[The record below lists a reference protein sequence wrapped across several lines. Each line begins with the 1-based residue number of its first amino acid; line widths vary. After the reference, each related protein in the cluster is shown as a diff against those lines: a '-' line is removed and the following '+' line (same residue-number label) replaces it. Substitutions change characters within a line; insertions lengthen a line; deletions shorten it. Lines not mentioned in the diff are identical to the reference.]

1 MKGKNN
7 NTELYFDDIAE
18 RYLALYDRSSECI
31 FLIDTNGNFTEA
43 NKTFLTLTGYT
54 LPELQNLNISDIVIY
69 DTDDF
74 LEDLKSEI
82 YYNKFEDTE
91 NLARQVEMRV
101 KSGNVINV
109 EIRSSFLEHD
119 GEAYAIQTLARN
131 ITQQKMEE
139 KTQKCLF
146 KISESVNSTRD
157 LNELFSSVHRIIGE
171 LMPAQNFYIS
181 LYDPIGDLL
190 TFPYWIDEFDKMPPE
205 ERHPGRGLTEYV
217 LRTGQDLLIDELLDA
232 KLRAQGEIELIGE
245 PSKIWLGVALKLMGR
260 TIGVMVLQDYHDEK
274 AYGEKEKQILIFVS
288 EQIALAIDK
297 KRAEEELR
305 RYTEEVQF
313 SRDMLEERAA
323 EFVRL
328 NEQLAAS
335 EDELKELNAS
345 KDKFFS
351 IIAHDLR
358 SPFSGLLGFSNML
371 LDDFDK
377 LSKEEIKNFTI
388 HINSYTKN
396 LYNLTENLLQWS
408 RLQTGK
414 LDYQPI
420 KVDLYDMVADTLNIL
435 MANALKKTIT
445 LKNSIPENT
454 LVWGDQNMLRSVIQ
468 NLVSNAIK
476 FTNTEGMIDISC
488 FDNDRFYEIWVK
500 DNGIGIRVEDQDKIF
515 RIDTTHS
522 TLGTAQEKGTGLGL
536 ILCRDLITKHGG
548 DIWLESKPGEGSTFK
563 FTLQKFR

>member
-7 NTELYFDDIAE
+7 NTDIYIDDVTE

-31 FLIDTNGNFTEA
+31 FLIDTSGNFIEA

-54 LPELQNLNISDIVIY
+54 LPELQDLNISDIVIY
-69 DTDDF
+69 NTDNF

-91 NLARQVEMRV
+91 NLARQVELRV
-101 KSGNVINV
+101 KSGNVIYV

-119 GEAYAIQTLARN
+119 GEPYAIQTLARN

-157 LNELFSSVHRIIGE
+157 LNELFSSVHRIIGG
-171 LMPAQNFYIS
+171 LMPAENFYIS
-181 LYDPIGDLL
+181 LYDPVGDVL
-190 TFPYWIDEFDKMPPE
+190 TFPYWVDEFDKMPPG

-217 LRTGQDLLIDELLDA
+217 LRTGQDLLIDESLDA

-245 PSKIWLGVALKLMGR
+245 PSKIWLGVALKLMDR
-260 TIGVMVLQDYHDEK
+260 TIGVMVLQDYHNEK

-335 EDELKELNAS
+335 EDELKDLNAS

-420 KVDLYDMVADTLNIL
+420 RVDLHDMVADALNIL
-435 MANALKKTIT
+435 MANALKKSIT
-445 LKNSIPENT
+445 LENSVPEDT

-476 FTNTEGMIDISC
+476 FTNTEGTVAISC
-488 FDNDRFYEIWVK
+488 FESNEFYEIWVK
-500 DNGIGIRVEDQDKIF
+500 DNGIGIRTEDQDKIF

-548 DIWLESKPGEGSTFK
+548 NIWLESEPGEGSTFK